1 MSKAVL
7 ISINPEWV
15 EKVLNGEKTIEIRK
29 TMPKCELPC
38 KVYIYCTK
46 NRHLAC
52 VVDKNGAELF
62 YTCNNETAFIAGGY
76 LGNGKVVAEFTLNK
90 VDKISLA
97 DAFRKYGLWLLN
109 DEKPLEDSQI
119 EQILRDS
126 CLTYEQL
133 TDYIGC
139 GDVENWTF
147 ENGYAWHI
155 DNLKIYDK
163 PKELSEFTLPECEK
177 SECACENCKHL
188 EVINTPYAYE
198 TNCVKPRK
206 LTKAPQSWCYVE
218 ELGAK

>member
-7 ISINPEWV
+7 ISIKPEWV
-15 EKVLNGEKTIEIRK
+15 EKILNGEKTIEFRL
-29 TMPKCELPC
+29 TMPKCQLPC

-46 NRHLAC
+46 SRPNLCDRGNADIKLADFEF
-52 VVDKNGAELF
+52 V
-62 YTCNNETAFIAGGY
+62 NNPSSDDIV
-76 LGNGKVVAEFTLNK
+76 LNGKVVAEFTLNK
-90 VDKISLA
+90 VDKIGLA
-97 DAFRKYGLWLLN
+97 DAFRNYGLWLMN

-126 CLTYEQL
+126 CLTYQQL

-139 GDVENWTF
+139 GDVDNWTF
-147 ENGYAWHI
+147 ENGYAWQI
-155 DNLKIYDK
+155 DDLKIYDK

-218 ELGAK
+218 ELEAK